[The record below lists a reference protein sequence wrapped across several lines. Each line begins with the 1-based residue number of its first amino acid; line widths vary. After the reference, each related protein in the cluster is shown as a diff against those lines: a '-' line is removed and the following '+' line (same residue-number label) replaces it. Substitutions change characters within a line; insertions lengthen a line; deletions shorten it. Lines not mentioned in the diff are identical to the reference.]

1 MYKHAFHTYREKNRM
16 GEKVIYLPFP
26 FSARFVMAKE
36 LKLEDDLSIFP
47 QVLQRKYE
55 RSEHNIRLFYK
66 RKQCFN
72 KISISMIIIWVW
84 KLSPSIVSSI
94 WFDVLWVMRHFSIYL
109 STWICTYFKKSI
121 LGPDWSVCNL

>member
-1 MYKHAFHTYREKNRM
+1 MHFMSIEKKT
-16 GEKVIYLPFP
+16 GWEEKVIYLPFP

-72 KISISMIIIWVW
+72 KISISMIII
-84 KLSPSIVSSI
+84 
-94 WFDVLWVMRHFSIYL
+94 
-109 STWICTYFKKSI
+109 
-121 LGPDWSVCNL
+121 